1 MESGASFT
9 LIAKSHL
16 PRTAGQPPAGAK
28 PPRVPQANPH
38 PLRSKSFAYR
48 VWLVHQDTRSSSP
61 MEQLVA
67 AGVDR
72 RAMGSLAEEMQ
83 EAKTQAK
90 GRDAGLSA

>member
-1 MESGASFT
+1 
-9 LIAKSHL
+9 
-16 PRTAGQPPAGAK
+16 
-28 PPRVPQANPH
+28 
-38 PLRSKSFAYR
+38 
-48 VWLVHQDTRSSSP
+48 